1 MVGEFCKT
9 PARNIILRF
18 GIVLWY
24 AVLYQKKYRK
34 A

>member
-24 AVLYQKKYRK
+24 VDALPKKI
-34 A
+34 